1 MAKQTSIITLN
12 GAVGGL
18 SFYKTK
24 DGYFARTKG
33 GVSKSRIMSDPKY
46 ARTRENLR
54 EFATATDGAKFLK
67 DTFRDV
73 MLKVSDSRLY
83 NRIYSAML
91 KILKTDPVNKRG
103 DRKVID
109 GDWSLL
115 TGLEINGRTRL
126 GSTLYMEFS
135 IADSPSS
142 LDVSFSDFNPAD
154 HLMIPEGTTHFRIFA
169 SGVSLDFSS
178 KKRSS
183 FSVDSGLLP
192 IGDPVSG
199 LSLSVDKSSLAE
211 SHKAFVLGVEFVQEV
226 NGQEYPL
233 NNGAHNA
240 ASILSTEVV

>member
-24 DGYFARTKG
+24 DGYFARAKG

-54 EFATATDGAKFLK
+54 EFATAADGAKFLK

-73 MLKVSDSRLY
+73 LLKASDSRLY

-103 DRKVID
+103 DRKVIE
-109 GDWSLL
+109 GDWNLL

-126 GSTLYMEFS
+126 GSTLYMEFT
-135 IADSPSS
+135 IADAAAS

-154 HLMIPEGTTHFRIFA
+154 HLMIPEGTTHFKIFA
-169 SGVSLDFSS
+169 SGVSLDLTS
-178 KKRSS
+178 KERST

-192 IGDPVSG
+192 VGDPVTG
-199 LSLSVDKSSLAE
+199 LSLSVDKSGLTE
-211 SHKAFVLGVEFVQEV
+211 SHKAFVLGVEFIQEV

-240 ASILSTEVV
+240 ASILLTEVV